1 MGMLSQQYPE
11 VAQGIN
17 SNLGNSPFSPIDP
30 QIPIYELKTNWLNQL
45 NSSVPEDYLSKIE
58 IMVVISLLQK
68 QLLDLDFSAVE
79 MMKKSATMA
88 EMVSMFENALQSSS
102 MMKMWGD
109 SIVLGEGGGIKGWK
123 LEGEFWVTD
132 DWYA

>member
-45 NSSVPEDYLSKIE
+45 NSCVPEDYLSKIE

-102 MMKMWGD
+102 MMKM
-109 SIVLGEGGGIKGWK
+109 
-123 LEGEFWVTD
+123 
-132 DWYA
+132 

>member
-1 MGMLSQQYPE
+1 M
-11 VAQGIN
+11 
-17 SNLGNSPFSPIDP
+17 
-30 QIPIYELKTNWLNQL
+30 
-45 NSSVPEDYLSKIE
+45 PEDYLSKIE

-102 MMKMWGD
+102 MMKM
-109 SIVLGEGGGIKGWK
+109 
-123 LEGEFWVTD
+123 
-132 DWYA
+132 